1 MVKKILWLIAGIM
14 VGAGLSSTIANTRQP
29 ASYQFT
35 VIAVSAED
43 AAERASDMMKDGD
56 LRSDLNTEGLLSA
69 TFPRCREK
77 GSMYACETE
86 LHYRN

>member
-1 MVKKILWLIAGIM
+1 MFKKILWLVAGIM

-43 AAERASDMMKDGD
+43 AADRASDMMKGGE
-56 LRSDLNTEGLLSA
+56 LQSDLSTDGLVSA
-69 TFPRCREK
+69 TFPKCSEK
-77 GSMYACETE
+77 GNAYSCETH
-86 LHYRN
+86 LQYRR